1 MDYDYLNTIY
11 FLIHS
16 FIVLICL
23 IILLVINDLR
33 INICL
38 LMLIIIIKYSFNYFH
53 QCIITKLEY
62 NNIFPSVIEIG
73 NNAVFINKISNRTAE
88 LFIINM
94 TIYLVCLKIIFTI
107 FLNYY
112 KLNPTKLFY
121 SLSNYLP

>member
-11 FLIHS
+11 VLIH
-16 FIVLICL
+16 FFLVLICL

-38 LMLIIIIKYSFNYFH
+38 LILTVIIKYSFNYFN

-62 NNIFPSVIEIG
+62 NNVVPSVTELG
-73 NNAVFINKISNRTAE
+73 SNAVFINKIPHRTAE

-107 FLNYY
+107 FFNYY
-112 KLNPTKLFY
+112 KLNPTKILYF
-121 SLSNYLP
+121 LSNYLP

>member
-1 MDYDYLNTIY
+1 MDYDYWNTIY
-11 FLIHS
+11 VLIHF

-33 INICL
+33 VNICL
-38 LMLIIIIKYSFNYFH
+38 LILTVIIKYSFNYFN

-62 NNIFPSVIEIG
+62 NNVVPSVTELG
-73 NNAVFINKISNRTAE
+73 TNAVFINKIPHRTAE

-107 FLNYY
+107 FFNYY
-112 KLNPTKLFY
+112 KLNPTKILYF
-121 SLSNYLP
+121 LSNYLP